1 MQHFKSGSRHDGA
14 DAADSF
20 APDPLIHQPSPW
32 LGRLLL
38 LSLLVMLNTPVLIT
52 MTTGMDPY
60 GFFTIDPVARSPYPI
75 VLYISLNVLLAFI
88 SYAIYRFIWRCEATL
103 IKAYWSPFRQNAVA
117 VAIPVSLA
125 MAPAFL
131 LCNTGGKAYY
141 IIVGVLIAAA
151 LCVIS
156 ALRNPS
162 VKLDPGLATVW
173 YGTAVGCILVL
184 LALALIGTLYFHSIE
199 QIPASSNFIWRWGYE
214 WADLGYGPE
223 DFPQRQRDGLVMF
236 AITGIAYMVIVFGGV
251 MLVSISDCLRRTTL
265 PTSTPGKD
273 LAQTTDKDPAQWGA
287 EILERLRNEVD
298 DGDEVAYVAV
308 FGGVRGSITTSQYRH
323 LVEDDEKSGL
333 LRDAGLIV
341 DRAEGTVRVQTKD
354 GWESMDFR
362 VGNSYT
368 RGSGPFELLCIYA
381 RCPGHRFKH
390 HELERLLSQVLSA
403 RQAIAVR
410 DIKAQLRRR
419 KPKLPV
425 KLDDTESFMPTSVRV
440 CFLDRRQPPDF

>member
-199 QIPASSNFIWRWGYE
+199 QIPASSNSHLEMGLRVE
-214 WADLGYGPE
+214 NDDLQVLNPE
-223 DFPQRQRDGLVMF
+223 FR
-236 AITGIAYMVIVFGGV
+236 
-251 MLVSISDCLRRTTL
+251 
-265 PTSTPGKD
+265 
-273 LAQTTDKDPAQWGA
+273 LAQG
-287 EILERLRNEVD
+287 
-298 DGDEVAYVAV
+298 
-308 FGGVRGSITTSQYRH
+308 
-323 LVEDDEKSGL
+323 
-333 LRDAGLIV
+333 
-341 DRAEGTVRVQTKD
+341 
-354 GWESMDFR
+354 
-362 VGNSYT
+362 
-368 RGSGPFELLCIYA
+368 
-381 RCPGHRFKH
+381 
-390 HELERLLSQVLSA
+390 LSA
-403 RQAIAVR
+403 TPEGR
-410 DIKAQLRRR
+410 
-419 KPKLPV
+419 
-425 KLDDTESFMPTSVRV
+425 
-440 CFLDRRQPPDF
+440 CW